1 MKAQGAARSKIAG
14 IQKWNPWLFLKAM
27 RSGKLAI
34 AIAMVSASLL
44 SLSCFEDLD
53 DNNREATTL
62 EINDFIWRGLNYFYL
77 YKGSV
82 PQLQDNA
89 FASNADKN
97 AYLSSF
103 DTPED
108 CFEALTDLS
117 DPFSLLVDDYITLEN
132 ALAGISLNNG
142 MEYGLV
148 YYPNDNSL
156 IFGYVRYVIPG
167 SYAGIQNI
175 ERGMIFNRVDGMQL
189 TPSNYSDLLSPDT
202 YTLGWA
208 TYDGT
213 QITELNETTTLT
225 KTQLSENPVH
235 KTAVFSENGHTIA
248 YLMYNGFTNEYDNDL
263 NAAFGQFAAQG
274 VTDMV
279 LDLRYNGGGSV
290 RTATSLASMITGQF
304 QGEIFFTEQWNADR
318 QAQYAEPGYFVN
330 TLGNGAGLN
339 SLGLSRV
346 YVLTSGRTASAS
358 ELVIN
363 GLKPY
368 IDVIQIGLP
377 TRGKYQA
384 SFLLYD
390 APAPAFSRNQA
401 NTGHSY
407 AMLPLVFKTLN
418 AAGVTDY
425 ADGLVPN
432 IELAED
438 YSNLGILGH
447 QNEPLLARAISEI
460 LGHPVPFDQGSTRS
474 IQQQELQINR
484 NALDGTMYR

>member
-1 MKAQGAARSKIAG
+1 
-14 IQKWNPWLFLKAM
+14 M
-27 RSGKLAI
+27 RFGKLSI
-34 AIAMVSASLL
+34 AITMAAVSLL
-44 SLSCFEDLD
+44 SVSCFEDLD
-53 DNNREATTL
+53 DNYREATTV

-89 FASNADKN
+89 FASAGDKN
-97 AYLSSF
+97 AYLASF

-117 DPFSLLVDDYITLEN
+117 DPFSLLVEDYITLEN
-132 ALAGISLNNG
+132 SLAGISLSNG

-148 YYPNDNSL
+148 YYPEDNNL

-167 SYAGIQNI
+167 SDAAAQNI
-175 ERGMIFNRVDGMQL
+175 QRGMIFNRVDGVQL
-189 TPSNYSDLLSPDT
+189 SATNYNDLLSPDT

-208 TYDGT
+208 NFDGT
-213 QITELNETTTLT
+213 LVTELNDTTVLT

-235 KTAVFSENGHTIA
+235 KTAVFNENGHTVGYI
-248 YLMYNGFTNEYDNDL
+248 MYNGFTNEYDNDL
-263 NAAFGQFAAQG
+263 NAAFGGFVAQG
-274 VTDMV
+274 VTDLV
-279 LDLRYNGGGSV
+279 LDLRYNAGGSV

-318 QAQYAEPGYFVN
+318 QAQYAEPGNFIN
-330 TLGNGAGLN
+330 TLANGNGLN
-339 SLGLSRV
+339 SLGLTRV

-368 IDVIQIGLP
+368 IDVVQIGLP

-401 NTGHSY
+401 NTGHRY

-425 ADGLVPN
+425 ADGLVPD
-432 IELAED
+432 IELSED
-438 YSNLGILGH
+438 FSNLGILGN

-460 LGHPVPFDQGSTRS
+460 LGQPQPWSDTPSRAHQDLE
-474 IQQQELQINR
+474 IQIKR
-484 NALDGTMYR
+484 DALEGIMYR

>member
-1 MKAQGAARSKIAG
+1 MSVRGASRPKRAR
-14 IQKWNPWLFLKAM
+14 IQYWKPWLILVGI
-27 RSGKLAI
+27 RSRKILLGLI
-34 AIAMVSASLL
+34 TVGLL
-44 SLSCFEDLD
+44 STSCFEDLD
-53 DNNREATTL
+53 DTYREATTK
-62 EINDFIWRGLNYFYL
+62 EINEFIWRGLNYFYL

-89 FASNADKN
+89 FVSNADKN
-97 AYLSSF
+97 AYLGSF

-117 DPFSLLVDDYITLEN
+117 DPFSLLVADYVTLEN
-132 ALAGISLNNG
+132 SLAGISLSNG

-148 YYPNDNSL
+148 YYPEDNAL
-156 IFGYVRYVIPG
+156 IFGYVRYIIPG
-167 SYAGIQNI
+167 SDAAAQNLQ
-175 ERGMIFNRVDGMQL
+175 RGMIFNRVDGVQL
-189 TPSNYSDLLSPDT
+189 TASNYGDLLTPDS

-208 TYDGT
+208 TFDGT
-213 QITELNETTTLT
+213 QITELNDTTTLT

-235 KTAVFSENGHTIA
+235 KSAVFNENGHTVG

-274 VTDMV
+274 VTDIV

-368 IDVIQIGLP
+368 IDVVQIGLP

-390 APAPAFSRNQA
+390 APAPNFSRNQA
-401 NTGHSY
+401 NTGHRY

-425 ADGLVPN
+425 SDGLIPN
-432 IELAED
+432 IELGED
-438 YSNLGILGH
+438 FSNLGILGN
-447 QNEPLLARAISEI
+447 QNEPLLARALSEI
-460 LGHPVPFDQGSTRS
+460 LGQPEPFDQGSTRS
-474 IQQQELQINR
+474 NQWSELQVPGD
-484 NALDGTMYR
+484 ALDGVMYRD

>member
-1 MKAQGAARSKIAG
+1 
-14 IQKWNPWLFLKAM
+14 M
-27 RSGKLAI
+27 RFGKLSI
-34 AIAMVSASLL
+34 AITMAAVSLL
-44 SLSCFEDLD
+44 SVSCFEDLD
-53 DNNREATTL
+53 DNYREATTV

-89 FASNADKN
+89 FASAGDKN
-97 AYLSSF
+97 TYLASF

-117 DPFSLLVDDYITLEN
+117 DPFSLLVQDYITFEN
-132 ALAGISLNNG
+132 ALAGISLSNG

-148 YYPNDNSL
+148 YYPEDNNL

-167 SYAGIQNI
+167 SDAAAQNI
-175 ERGMIFNRVDGMQL
+175 QRGMIFNRVDGVQL
-189 TPSNYSDLLSPDT
+189 SATNYNDLLSPDT

-208 TYDGT
+208 NFDGT
-213 QITELNETTTLT
+213 LVTELNDTTVLT

-235 KTAVFSENGHTIA
+235 KTAVFNENGHTVGYI
-248 YLMYNGFTNEYDNDL
+248 MYNGFTNEYDNDL
-263 NAAFGQFAAQG
+263 NAAFGGFVAQG
-274 VTDMV
+274 VTDLV
-279 LDLRYNGGGSV
+279 LDLRYNAGGSV

-318 QAQYAEPGYFVN
+318 QAQYAEPGNFIN
-330 TLGNGAGLN
+330 TLANGNGLN
-339 SLGLSRV
+339 SLGLTRV

-368 IDVIQIGLP
+368 IDVVQIGLP

-401 NTGHSY
+401 NTGHRY

-425 ADGLVPN
+425 ADGLVPD
-432 IELAED
+432 IELSED
-438 YSNLGILGH
+438 FSNLGILGN

-460 LGHPVPFDQGSTRS
+460 LGQPQPWSDTPSRAHQDLE
-474 IQQQELQINR
+474 IQIKR
-484 NALDGTMYR
+484 DALEGIMYR

>member
-1 MKAQGAARSKIAG
+1 
-14 IQKWNPWLFLKAM
+14 M
-27 RSGKLAI
+27 RFGKLSI
-34 AIAMVSASLL
+34 AITMAAVSLL
-44 SLSCFEDLD
+44 SVSCFEDLD
-53 DNNREATTL
+53 DNYREATTV

-89 FASNADKN
+89 FASAGDKN
-97 AYLSSF
+97 TYLASF

-117 DPFSLLVDDYITLEN
+117 DPFSLLVEDYITLEN
-132 ALAGISLNNG
+132 SLAGISLSNG

-148 YYPNDNSL
+148 YYPEDNNL

-167 SYAGIQNI
+167 SDAAAQNI
-175 ERGMIFNRVDGMQL
+175 QRGMIFNRVDGVQL
-189 TPSNYSDLLSPDT
+189 SATNYNDLLSPDT

-208 TYDGT
+208 NFDGT
-213 QITELNETTTLT
+213 LVTELNDTTVLT

-235 KTAVFSENGHTIA
+235 KTAVFNENGHTVGYI
-248 YLMYNGFTNEYDNDL
+248 MYNGFTNEYDNDL
-263 NAAFGQFAAQG
+263 NAAFGGFVAQG
-274 VTDMV
+274 VTDLV
-279 LDLRYNGGGSV
+279 LDLRYNAGGSV

-318 QAQYAEPGYFVN
+318 QAQYAEPGNFIN
-330 TLGNGAGLN
+330 TLANGNGLN
-339 SLGLSRV
+339 SLGLTRV

-368 IDVIQIGLP
+368 IDVVQIGLP

-401 NTGHSY
+401 NTGHRY

-425 ADGLVPN
+425 ADGLVPD
-432 IELAED
+432 IELSED
-438 YSNLGILGH
+438 FSNLGILGN

-460 LGHPVPFDQGSTRS
+460 LGQPQPWSDTPSRAHQDLE
-474 IQQQELQINR
+474 IQIKR
-484 NALDGTMYR
+484 DALEGIMYR

>member
-1 MKAQGAARSKIAG
+1 MKAPDASRLKIAQ
-14 IQKWNPWLFLKAM
+14 IPK
-27 RSGKLAI
+27 GKLRHVWSRMRFRKSLM
-34 AIAMVSASLL
+34 AIAMVGASLL
-44 SLSCFEDLD
+44 SVSCFEDLD
-53 DNNREATTL
+53 DNYREASTT

-82 PQLQDNA
+82 PNLQDNA
-89 FASNADKN
+89 FDSQGDKK
-97 AYLSSF
+97 AYLASF

-108 CFEALTDLS
+108 CFEALTDPS
-117 DPFSLLVDDYITLEN
+117 DPFSLLVEDYLTLEN
-132 ALAGISLNNG
+132 SLAGISLSNG

-148 YYPNDNSL
+148 YYPQDNSL
-156 IFGYVRYVIPG
+156 IFGYVRYVLPG
-167 SYAGIQNI
+167 SDAATQNLQ
-175 ERGMIFNRVDGMQL
+175 RGMIFNRVDGTQL
-189 TPSNYSDLLSPDT
+189 TATNYNDLLSPDT

-213 QITELNETTTLT
+213 EITPLSDTTTLT

-235 KTAVFSENGHTIA
+235 RTVVFSENGHTIG

-263 NAAFGQFAAQG
+263 NAAFGNFAAQG
-274 VTDMV
+274 VTDLI

-290 RTATSLASMITGQF
+290 RTATSLAGMITGQF

-318 QAQYAEPGYFVN
+318 QAQYAEPGYFVS
-330 TLGNGAGLN
+330 TLANGAGLN
-339 SLGLSRV
+339 SLGLTRV

-368 IDVIQIGLP
+368 IDVVQIGLP

-390 APAPAFSRNQA
+390 APAPSFSRNQA
-401 NTGHSY
+401 NTGHRY

-425 ADGLVPN
+425 ANGLTPD
-432 IELAED
+432 IELSED
-438 YSNLGILGH
+438 FSNLGQLG
-447 QNEPLLARAISEI
+447 QTDEPLLARAISEI
-460 LGHPVPFDQGSTRS
+460 LGQPLPFDQPPSRAG
-474 IQQQELQINR
+474 QWHELQVQR
-484 NALDGTMYR
+484 DALDGVMYR